1 MRRKPRVLLEEE
13 KIKKRVEELGREIS
27 NSFSSPEIVVISL
40 LKGAFIFTAD
50 LVRALKVETEI
61 DFMRIKSYRGSK
73 KGNLEIS
80 LYPEVDVSGREVLIV
95 DDIFDTGESLEVAC
109 REIASRGAALVR
121 SCVLLD
127 KDVEKQTDIRPDFI
141 GFKIPDY
148 FVIGYGLDLDETFR
162 GLPYIGYF
170 EGAEN
175 G

>member
-1 MRRKPRVLLEEE
+1 MRRKPRVLLEEK

-27 NSFSSPEIVVISL
+27 RSFSSQEIVVISL

-50 LVRALKVETEI
+50 LVRVLEVETEI
-61 DFMRIKSYRGSK
+61 DFMRVKSYRGGR
-73 KGNLEIS
+73 KGKLEIS
-80 LYPEVDVSGREVLIV
+80 LYPEIDVSGREVLIV

-109 REIASRGAALVR
+109 KEIASRGATLVR

-127 KDVEKQTDIRPDFI
+127 KDVKKQTDIRPDFV

-148 FVIGYGLDLDETFR
+148 FVVGYGLDLDETFR